1 MNILYL
7 YLNDNYFFFILVVV
21 GKVVGN
27 LNIEYFVCMN
37 FVVVGCVFYLVV
49 ILLLINRGKIFFFD
63 RGYLIFFCYE
73 NFLFFVSYQEEL
85 GKYEFVLYGGEF
97 MVDGYYFNFFYG
109 CMYEMRVI
117 DVGLV
122 LLEIKNIIL
131 YFFLFIVSKFDVFRN
146 WYVIDD

>member
-1 MNILYL
+1 
-7 YLNDNYFFFILVVV
+7 
-21 GKVVGN
+21 
-27 LNIEYFVCMN
+27 
-37 FVVVGCVFYLVV
+37 
-49 ILLLINRGKIFFFD
+49 
-63 RGYLIFFCYE
+63 
-73 NFLFFVSYQEEL
+73 
-85 GKYEFVLYGGEF
+85 